1 MAKRIISEADILA
14 AVERGDTSLAVP
26 PVEYI
31 VTAQARDKA
40 LEHGVTLDEGEAAC
54 EPCAAMAAANAVA
67 HRPDT
72 STADLETVVGKVV
85 DRMRDVLP
93 QGTDTATVARLVRDA
108 VAARMGARG
117 EGPVAGGLPHA
128 SSGVIVIDS
137 AGLLKKTGSTAI
149 REQAVLAEAI
159 GRPGESKLAA
169 GYLAW
174 EGMSF
179 ERSVE
184 VPELIVVIEGEL
196 HLKYD
201 GRTAVA
207 QPGDMAYLPEGS
219 RVSLD
224 APSRVKVACINT
236 LA

>member
-14 AVERGDTSLAVP
+14 AVERGDTSLPVP
-26 PVEYI
+26 TAECI

-40 LEHGVTLDEGEAAC
+40 LELGVTLDEGEAAC
-54 EPCAAMAAANAVA
+54 EPCAAMAAANPVA
-67 HRPDT
+67 PRLDA
-72 STADLETVVGKVV
+72 STADLEAVVGKVV

-93 QGTDTATVARLVRDA
+93 QGADTATVARLVRDA
-108 VAARMGARG
+108 VAARMGAGG
-117 EGPVAGGLPHA
+117 EGLLEGVTPRA

-137 AGLLKKTGSTAI
+137 AGLLKKSGGTAI

-159 GRPGESKLAA
+159 GRPGESRLAA

-179 ERSVE
+179 ERSVD

-207 QPGDMAYLPEGS
+207 RSGDMAYLPEGS
-219 RVSLD
+219 RVTLD